1 MSSIKK
7 AALALVNLRRSDQLW
22 ILNNLQPMER
32 TAIQAEIKRL
42 RQRKGIQSLS
52 FNEILQLSK
61 DDETEK
67 AAPPSDSMLAAWQ
80 ALAPDTFKTVF
91 ETASDFTVWLIFKW
105 DRLPDRTLLAKYL
118 NSDQSRR
125 VQQLERQ
132 GNIPATWLVDLAIQ
146 WVLTEFAGWKPPR

>member
-7 AALALVNLRRSDQLW
+7 AALALVNLRQADQVW
-22 ILNNLQPMER
+22 ILNNLEPVER

-42 RQRKGIQSLS
+42 RQRKGIHSLS
-52 FNEILQLSK
+52 FDDVLQLSK
-61 DDETEK
+61 DDEAQKEL
-67 AAPPSDSMLAAWQ
+67 PPADSMVAAWQ
-80 ALAPDTFKTVF
+80 AIAPDTFKTVF

-118 NSDQSRR
+118 SNDQSRR

-132 GNIPATWLVDLAIQ
+132 GNIPASWLVELAVQ
-146 WVLTEFAGWKPPR
+146 WVLVEFGGWKPPR